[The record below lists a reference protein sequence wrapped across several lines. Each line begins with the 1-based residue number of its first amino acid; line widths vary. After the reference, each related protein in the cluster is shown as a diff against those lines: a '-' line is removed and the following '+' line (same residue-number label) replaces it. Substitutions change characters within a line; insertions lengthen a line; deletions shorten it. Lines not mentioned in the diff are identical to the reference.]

1 MPDNWAFTMTAD
13 KLVNILL
20 SQCDIRIAGTTPG
33 EFHEFKAIWDTG
45 ATNSAITQDVVDQC
59 GLKPIGK
66 ARVMHAGIGDDPDET
81 DLYIVDLKLPNRVLV
96 RNVAVSRGGFTGGNV
111 LIGIDIINRG
121 DFESLMRMAEL
132 SSRFS
137 FRRRPTATL
146 SKRNRYQ
153 RHGTGK
159 KDAPKNTSR
168 ISAHV

>member
-13 KLVNILL
+13 KLANILL

-96 RNVAVSRGGFTGGNV
+96 RNVPVSRGGFTGGNV
-111 LIGIDIINRG
+111 LIGMDIINKG
-121 DFESLMRMAEL
+121 DFAVTHANGGTKFTFQYPAQADIDFVKAQPL
-132 SSRFS
+132 
-137 FRRRPTATL
+137 PPP
-146 SKRNRYQ
+146 RNRKE
-153 RHGTGK
+153 RR
-159 KDAPKNTSR
+159 SR
-168 ISAHV
+168 KH